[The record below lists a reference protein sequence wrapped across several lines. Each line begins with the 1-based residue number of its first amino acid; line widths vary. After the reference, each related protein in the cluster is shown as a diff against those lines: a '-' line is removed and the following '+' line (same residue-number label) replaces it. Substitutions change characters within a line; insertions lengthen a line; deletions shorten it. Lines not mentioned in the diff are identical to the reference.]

1 MQTRPDVTTVTFTR
15 AFQLGGLKAVLPAGV
30 YSVEAETQENAALS
44 GISLPNR
51 VPASVLIHLH
61 STLDTPGQLQT
72 VSVPRAALDAA
83 LARDRLPALASPQP
97 SLNDMLVDP
106 TIRLVM
112 ASDGVSEASI
122 RDMILQLPK
131 R

>member
-1 MQTRPDVTTVTFTR
+1 MQPRPGMTSVTFTR

-30 YSVEAETQENAALS
+30 YSVEAETSGNAVH
-44 GISLPNR
+44 GDTSLANR

-61 STLDTPGQLQT
+61 STLDNPGQPQT

-83 LARDRLPALASPQP
+83 LARDRLPAPTSPQQN
-97 SLNDMLVDP
+97 LDDMLMDP

>member
-1 MQTRPDVTTVTFTR
+1 MRTVTFAR

-30 YSVEAETQENAALS
+30 YSVEAETSGNAVAGDTS
-44 GISLPNR
+44 PPNR

-61 STLDTPGQLQT
+61 STLDNPGQPQT

-83 LARDRLPALASPQP
+83 LARDRLPALAPPQP
-97 SLNDMLVDP
+97 SLDDMLVDP

-122 RDMILQLPK
+122 RDMILQLSK